1 MRVVEKLE
9 QQIAVVRK
17 LSVYSHFTKYIAL
30 QRKSPNYLLSNF
42 TNTLHYK
49 KVKEGATT
57 MMEEIDKGMDQ
68 LKEQY
73 IEPYVNQRRPSKGQQ
88 IKTVDGCEQK
98 SIFRIMK

>member
-17 LSVYSHFTKYIAL
+17 ISFFSH
-30 QRKSPNYLLSNF
+30 F
-42 TNTLHYK
+42 TNTLHHK

-73 IEPYVNQRRPSKGQQ
+73 IEPYVNQRRPSKGEQCV
-88 IKTVDGCEQK
+88 VDVNISPYSE
-98 SIFRIMK
+98 

>member
-1 MRVVEKLE
+1 MEHSSKSTNSFS
-9 QQIAVVRK
+9 
-17 LSVYSHFTKYIAL
+17 LSTDSTTSSNYSH
-30 QRKSPNYLLSNF
+30 S

>member
-1 MRVVEKLE
+1 M
-9 QQIAVVRK
+9 
-17 LSVYSHFTKYIAL
+17 
-30 QRKSPNYLLSNF
+30 
-42 TNTLHYK
+42 HYK